1 MKKARSAATA
11 LVLSAAFLLSGV
23 AVAPTAS
30 AAGDSVS
37 IGKISQAKAPYGKKA
52 TVKPKVKKS
61 GKVKVLSKT
70 LTVKQR
76 GKTVAKNRKSAKL
89 KPGTYRVTTKVK
101 YRSYK
106 VVKTTKT
113 VRKRVVS
120 VPAWDETY
128 VSCTAR
134 NVVAGYATAEFDAVC
149 TGRDYDGTLTLVDVF
164 VVGSDGDYTGFADD
178 ATLSFT
184 SLPDEGATFTAWLE
198 PADDLYQVRQIKETT
213 SRKVWSKTKTKTRT
227 QSLTVK
233 AAQRRAGRRRTPGV
247 SAQAGRP
254 SRATVAATPG
264 SITCREA
271 RTTRA
276 PSPRSASARRPPPG
290 ALATGRPCASPASRT
305 QGRITMRPERPDR
318 PLCDVHVTVKAKSCG
333 LPGGVSQW
341 FSVVAV
347 ALRCAIGTR
356 GARHE

>member
-1 MKKARSAATA
+1 MNKARSAATA

-37 IGKISQAKAPYGKKA
+37 IGKLPQANAPYGKKA
-52 TVKPKVKKS
+52 TVKPKLKKS

-76 GKTVAKNRKSAKL
+76 GKSVAKNRKSAKL

-106 VVKTTKT
+106 IVKTTKT
-113 VRKRVVS
+113 ARKRVVS

-134 NVVAGYATAEFDAVC
+134 NVVARYATAEFDAVC
-149 TGRDYDGTLTLVDVF
+149 TGRDFDGTLTLVDVF
-164 VVGSDGDYTGFADD
+164 VIGSDGDFTGLADD

-184 SLPDEGATFTAWLE
+184 SLPDEGATFAAWLE
-198 PADDLYQVRQIKETT
+198 PEDDLYQVRQVKETT

-227 QSLTVK
+227 QNLTVK
-233 AAQRRAGRRRTPGV
+233 AGQRPSRTTPNSWGECPSWAPIKGNRGSYAWIYHEPGSTYYSRTNAEECFSTTTAARRAGY
-247 SAQAGRP
+247 
-254 SRATVAATPG
+254 
-264 SITCREA
+264 
-271 RTTRA
+271 RA
-276 PSPRSASARRPPPG
+276 P
-290 ALATGRPCASPASRT
+290 
-305 QGRITMRPERPDR
+305 
-318 PLCDVHVTVKAKSCG
+318 
-333 LPGGVSQW
+333 
-341 FSVVAV
+341 
-347 ALRCAIGTR
+347 LR
-356 GARHE
+356 